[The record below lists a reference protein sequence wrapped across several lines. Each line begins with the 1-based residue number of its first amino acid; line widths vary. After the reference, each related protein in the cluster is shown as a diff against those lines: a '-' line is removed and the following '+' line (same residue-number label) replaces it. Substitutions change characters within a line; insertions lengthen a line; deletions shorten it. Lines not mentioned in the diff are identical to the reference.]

1 MSEEFKKSNTYNF
14 LFDLI
19 WDITEDYRTNLGKEY
34 NINETIEKI
43 VKDDNFWQKLNDYI
57 WNNLVENTEII
68 KGNKGE
74 CKERIIELYLK
85 DDLCMGEI
93 LANVKCED
101 LTNEENFEL
110 YTELMEEFEGD
121 KYEKKE
127 CN

>member
-1 MSEEFKKSNTYNF
+1 MSESFKKTNTYKF
-14 LFDLI
+14 LQDLI

-34 NINETIEKI
+34 NIDKTIEKI
-43 VKDDNFWQKLNDYI
+43 VEDDNFWQKLNDYI

-68 KGNKGE
+68 KGNKE
-74 CKERIIELYLK
+74 KCKEQIRKLYLK
-85 DDLCMGEI
+85 DDVCMGEI

-101 LTNEENFEL
+101 LTSEEDFEL

-127 CN
+127 CD